1 MGLFRKKT
9 SIEENDPVLL
19 TLDKLAEIVVEQMIA
34 AIGISGCSISW
45 WNKRENFVETLVTKT
60 TNGHFLPSEAR
71 FDLEDYP
78 ATRSALENSDTVLIK
93 KDDLQADPAEVA
105 RLNETGFIT
114 LMMLPMVIAEEVVG
128 LVNLY
133 DDHDRE
139 FSDSELNV
147 IKILSSQ
154 AAITIQT
161 IKQSSTLQE
170 ELFEERTLR
179 DAAIIFSKTLDR
191 NRVLSL
197 LAEKFVNTIDVTS
210 VYICS
215 YDPKTKISTVL
226 SSFFG
231 KNATKKEKISDVGES
246 YQYDDGF
253 DEMQNDGIDQY
264 HADDPKITEKE
275 RQNLQEYGCQSVL
288 LIKLKLFGEINGL
301 IEVWESRRQRVF
313 TQKEIKLCVAIS
325 RQASIA
331 IENTLLFEEAQK
343 EISHRK
349 EIEKELEYQA
359 FYDTLTNLPN
369 RFLFME
375 RLEHSIRHQKRNPKR
390 SFAILFLDIDKLK
403 LVNDSLGHAAGDE
416 LLKFVSKTLLRCVRE
431 IDTVS
436 RFGGDE
442 FLILLEETNHNKL
455 IKVVKRIQ
463 NEIGKPINLMG
474 QDIVISTSIG
484 IIGSNNDQ
492 QSSDDLIKKADLA
505 MFHAKSK
512 RGGRF
517 EFYDPSLGE
526 VADRRLILE
535 TELRNA
541 VKTHQIGIHYQPL
554 VALTSNGI
562 IGFEALARWESKT
575 LGAIPPI
582 EFIPIAEE
590 LGLIVELGFWIL
602 RVSCEQILE
611 WQKSY
616 KPKTHFSVSINV
628 SPSQLHELDFASKV
642 RLIIQDVGI
651 DPRSVVLEIT
661 ESMLL
666 DESETVIDNIYGLVH
681 EGIRIHIDDFGTG
694 YSSLSNLGRFPIDA
708 LKIDRVFI
716 SKFDQDRR
724 TRSMVA
730 TIISM
735 ANDNNM
741 QIVAEGIEQWETAGQ
756 LEKMGCQYGQGYGFS
771 KGKSPEEMIE
781 FLDSRFGL

>member
-1 MGLFRKKT
+1 MGLFRKRT
-9 SIEENDPVLL
+9 YIEENDPVML
-19 TLDKLAEIVVEQMIA
+19 TLDKVTEIVVEQMIA

-45 WNKRENFVETLVTKT
+45 WNKRENFVETLATKT
-60 TNGHFLPSEAR
+60 TNGHFLSPEAR

-78 ATRSALENSDTVLIK
+78 ATCSVLENSDTVLIK
-93 KDDLQADPAEVA
+93 KDDLQADPAEIA
-105 RLNETGFIT
+105 RLNETSFIT
-114 LMMLPMVIAEEVVG
+114 LMMLPMVLAEEVVG
-128 LVNLY
+128 LVSLY

-154 AAITIQT
+154 TTIAVQAV
-161 IKQSSTLQE
+161 KQSSTLQE
-170 ELFEERTLR
+170 ELLEERTLR
-179 DAAIIFSKTLDR
+179 EAAIIFSKTLDR

-197 LAEKFVNTIDVTS
+197 LAEQFVNSIDATS

-226 SSFFG
+226 AGSCG
-231 KNATKKEKISDVGES
+231 ENATKKEKISDVGES
-246 YQYDDGF
+246 YQYTDGF
-253 DEMQNDGIDQY
+253 DEMKNDGIDQY
-264 HADDPKITEKE
+264 HADDPDIAEKE
-275 RQNLQEYGCQSVL
+275 RQSLQEYGCHSVL
-288 LIKLKLFGEINGL
+288 LIKLKLFGEINGF

-325 RQASIA
+325 QQASIA
-331 IENTLLFEEAQK
+331 IENALLFEEAQK
-343 EISHRK
+343 EIAHRK
-349 EIEKELEYQA
+349 VIEKELEYKA

-375 RLEHSIRHQKRNPKR
+375 RLEHTIRHQKRKPKQ
-390 SFAILFLDIDKLK
+390 SFAILFLDIDNLK
-403 LVNDSLGHAAGDE
+403 FVNDSLGHVVGDE
-416 LLKFVSKTLLRCVRE
+416 LLKFVSKTLLRCVRDT
-431 IDTVS
+431 DTVS

-442 FLILLEETNHNKL
+442 FLILLEETNHDTL

-463 NEIGKPINLMG
+463 NEIGKPISLMG
-474 QDIVISTSIG
+474 QDIVISASIG

-492 QSSDDLIKKADLA
+492 QSSDDLVKKADLA
-505 MFHAKSK
+505 MYRAKSLG
-512 RGGRF
+512 GGRY
-517 EFYDPSLGE
+517 EFYDPGLGE

-554 VALTSNGI
+554 VDLTSNEI

-590 LGLIVELGFWIL
+590 LGLIVELELWML

-616 KPKTHFSVSINV
+616 KPKKHFSVSVNV
-628 SPSQLHELDFASKV
+628 SPSQLHELDFVSKV
-642 RLIIQDVGI
+642 KLIIQDVGI
-651 DPRSVVLEIT
+651 DPRSVVFEIT
-661 ESMLL
+661 ERMLV
-666 DESETVIDNIYGLVH
+666 DESEIVIDNIYGLVY

-694 YSSLSNLGRFPIDA
+694 YSSLSYLGRFPIDA
-708 LKIDRVFI
+708 LKIDRAFI
-716 SKFDQDRR
+716 SNFNQDRR

-735 ANDNNM
+735 ANDHNM
-741 QIVAEGIEQWETAGQ
+741 QVVAEGIEHWETAGQ
-756 LEKMGCQYGQGYGFS
+756 LGKMGCQYGQGYGFS
-771 KGKSPEEMIE
+771 KSKSPEEMSE
-781 FLDSRFGL
+781 FLDSSFGL